1 LRSQSCI
8 GSHART
14 GVLSFVHTVKKTIT
28 DRLKA
33 STTGGCAG
41 RLLEGAVTPAPGA
54 ADVEGAVTPAPE
66 EAGVEAGPPRFT
78 EWI

>member
-1 LRSQSCI
+1 
-8 GSHART
+8 
-14 GVLSFVHTVKKTIT
+14 VHTVKKTIT

>member
-1 LRSQSCI
+1 
-8 GSHART
+8 
-14 GVLSFVHTVKKTIT
+14 VHTVKKTIT

-41 RLLEGAVTPAPGA
+41 RLLEGAVPPAPGAADVEGAVTPAPGA

>member
-1 LRSQSCI
+1 
-8 GSHART
+8 
-14 GVLSFVHTVKKTIT
+14 VHTVKKTIT

-54 ADVEGAVTPAPE
+54 ADVEGAVTPAPGAADVEGAVTPAPE